1 MKTEIKTV
9 RKIVLKTGHKI
20 IYSYFK
26 KKMSFIKVKDP
37 RKREELI
44 KDFIET
50 RKRIKDNFI
59 AKKVGEIEYQTG
71 LTKLFK
77 PVTETQ
83 KATAKEIT
91 EAQKAAAEKIT
102 QELLPIKEGIEGLP
116 GAISV
121 AGQSLSFPA
130 YPALEMTEEKLTN
143 IGPTASNYLLPT
155 FRQKATQSD
164 IKPGD
169 PKGTF
174 FKINE
179 TPIKIEN
186 DDIIIKDERFKG
198 TPGLWKLLTSKHI
211 PDITEYNAVDL
222 RDYITI
228 MHITKATYDK
238 KDKRVGGNDKMNKL
252 IKPLVKA
259 LEEDKSGNKLITEIN
274 KHFGFEEETDEEE
287 TDEEEEE
294 EYEVPASIP
303 LTPTSKAGQSL
314 KGTGL
319 RKAGQGLKILPSDPN
334 ALIDRF
340 DLLFSSKKAGHT
352 GVRNEIVSILDEL
365 KRQGVLK
372 TNEYKKL
379 NSLIKK

>member
-1 MKTEIKTV
+1 
-9 RKIVLKTGHKI
+9 
-20 IYSYFK
+20 
-26 KKMSFIKVKDP
+26 MSFIKVKDP

-44 KDFIET
+44 RDFIET

-59 AKKVGEIEYQTG
+59 AKKVGEAEYQTG

-83 KATAKEIT
+83 KATA
-91 EAQKAAAEKIT
+91 EKIT
-102 QELLPIKEGIEGLP
+102 QELLPIKEGIEKLP
-116 GAISV
+116 GAIN
-121 AGQSLSFPA
+121 FPA
-130 YPALEMTEEKLTN
+130 YPALEMTEEKITN
-143 IGPTASNYLLPT
+143 IGPTASKYLLPT

-174 FKINE
+174 FKIGE

-198 TPGLWKLLTSKHI
+198 TVGLWKLITSKDI
-211 PDITEYNAVDL
+211 PDITEYKAEDL

-238 KDKRVGGNDKMNKL
+238 NNKRVGGNDKMNKL

-259 LEEDKSGNKLITEIN
+259 LEKDGGEGLIDKIEE
-274 KHFGFEEETDEEE
+274 HFGFEEEYEE
-287 TDEEEEE
+287 
-294 EYEVPASIP
+294 A
-303 LTPTSKAGQSL
+303 PT
-314 KGTGL
+314 KGT
-319 RKAGQGLKILPSDPN
+319 GLKILPSDPN

>member
-1 MKTEIKTV
+1 
-9 RKIVLKTGHKI
+9 
-20 IYSYFK
+20 
-26 KKMSFIKVKDP
+26 MSFIKVKDP

-59 AKKVGEIEYQTG
+59 AKKVGEAEYQTG

-102 QELLPIKEGIEGLP
+102 QELLPIKEGIKGLP
-116 GAISV
+116 GTISE
-121 AGQSLSFPA
+121 GFPA
-130 YPALEMTEEKLTN
+130 LGMTEEELIK
-143 IGPTASNYLLPT
+143 IGPIARKYIQSNLGRAT
-155 FRQKATQSD
+155 TKAGLYSED
-164 IKPGD
+164 D
-169 PKGTF
+169 NL
-174 FKINE
+174 KIGYR
-179 TPIKIEN
+179 PVKIEN
-186 DDIIIKDERFKG
+186 DDIIIDDTPFKG
-198 TPGLWKLLTSKHI
+198 TVGLWELITSKDI
-211 PDITEYNAVDL
+211 PDISEYSAEDL

-238 KDKRVGGNDKMNKL
+238 NNKRVGGNDKMNKL

-259 LEEDKSGNKLITEIN
+259 LEKDGGEGLIDKIEE
-274 KHFGFEEETDEEE
+274 HFGFEEETYEEPV
-287 TDEEEEE
+287 T
-294 EYEVPASIP
+294 IP
-303 LTPTSKAGQSL
+303 LTPT
-314 KGTGL
+314 KGT
-319 RKAGQGLKILPSDPN
+319 GLKILPSNPN

>member
-1 MKTEIKTV
+1 
-9 RKIVLKTGHKI
+9 
-20 IYSYFK
+20 
-26 KKMSFIKVKDP
+26 MSFIKVKDP

-44 KDFIET
+44 RDFIET

-83 KATAKEIT
+83 KTTAKEIT

-102 QELLPIKEGIEGLP
+102 QELLPIKEGIEKLP
-116 GAISV
+116 GAISE
-121 AGQSLSFPA
+121 GFPA
-130 YPALEMTEEKLTN
+130 LGMTEEELIK
-143 IGPTASNYLLPT
+143 IGPIARKYIQSNLGRAT
-155 FRQKATQSD
+155 TKAGLYSED
-164 IKPGD
+164 D
-169 PKGTF
+169 NL
-174 FKINE
+174 KIGYR
-179 TPIKIEN
+179 PVKIEN
-186 DDIIIKDERFKG
+186 DDIIIDDTPFKG
-198 TPGLWKLLTSKHI
+198 TVGLWKLITSKDI
-211 PDITEYNAVDL
+211 PDKTEYKAEDL
-222 RDYITI
+222 AGYITI

-238 KDKRVGGNDKMNKL
+238 NNKRVGGNDKMNKL
-252 IKPLVKA
+252 IKPLVKT

-274 KHFGFEEETDEEE
+274 KHFGFKDETG
-287 TDEEEEE
+287 EE
-294 EYEVPASIP
+294 EYEEEYEEAALYPF
-303 LTPTSKAGQSL
+303 TPT
-314 KGTGL
+314 KGT
-319 RKAGQGLKILPSDPN
+319 GLKILPSDPN

>member
-1 MKTEIKTV
+1 
-9 RKIVLKTGHKI
+9 
-20 IYSYFK
+20 
-26 KKMSFIKVKDP
+26 MSFIKVKDP

-59 AKKVGEIEYQTG
+59 AKKVGEAEYQTG

-91 EAQKAAAEKIT
+91 EAQKAATEKIT
-102 QELLPIKEGIEGLP
+102 QELLPIKEGIEKLP
-116 GAISV
+116 GAISE
-121 AGQSLSFPA
+121 GFPA
-130 YPALEMTEEKLTN
+130 LGMTEEELIK
-143 IGPTASNYLLPT
+143 IGPIARKYIQSNLGRAT
-155 FRQKATQSD
+155 TKAGLYSED
-164 IKPGD
+164 D
-169 PKGTF
+169 NL
-174 FKINE
+174 KIGYR
-179 TPIKIEN
+179 PVKIEN
-186 DDIIIKDERFKG
+186 DDIIIDDERFKG
-198 TPGLWKLLTSKHI
+198 TDGLWELITSKDI
-211 PDITEYNAVDL
+211 PDKTEYGAKDL
-222 RDYITI
+222 ADYITI

-238 KDKRVGGNDKMNKL
+238 NNKRVGGNDKMNKL
-252 IKPLVKA
+252 IKPFVKI
-259 LEEDKSGNKLITEIN
+259 LEKDGGEGLIDKIDE
-274 KHFGFEEETDEEE
+274 HFGN
-287 TDEEEEE
+287 EE
-294 EYEVPASIP
+294 EYEEEYEEDALYPF
-303 LTPTSKAGQSL
+303 TPT

-319 RKAGQGLKILPSDPN
+319 SVAGQGLKILPSDPN